1 MVNTKLVYLE
11 LGGIK
16 KYLMN
21 DDRVGK
27 SVNTGRHKEFLGMD
41 LNHLHEMWEEG
52 WTQLLLCFDS

>member
-41 LNHLHEMWEEG
+41 LNHLHEM
-52 WTQLLLCFDS
+52 